1 MLKKIRILFLLPL
14 FMGLSGCIGTVV
26 GAVVDTT
33 IEVVKIPFK
42 VVGSA
47 VDVVTGDDLTDLNE
61 SAASADLAPIDSEQA
76 ALQMENSE
84 FK

>member
-42 VVGSA
+42 VVGAA